1 MARRLGAGSRK
12 WAYVMDI
19 GNHTGRGWR
28 AVASRAIRAVP
39 RVFLSAVVLRRT
51 CAAVVGAAL
60 AGCSMSGGAGSLLVD
75 PSLYSAYHCNDL
87 ATQWKVLVAREK
99 ELRALMQRADQG
111 TGGSVIGSL
120 AYGADYD
127 SVLSEEKLL
136 QRTAAEKKC
145 AATPQFQSDQII
157 R

>member
-1 MARRLGAGSRK
+1 MN
-12 WAYVMDI
+12 V

-28 AVASRAIRAVP
+28 AIASRATALRAVSARP
-39 RVFLSAVVLRRT
+39 RVFPSATVVRRT
-51 CAAVVGAAL
+51 CAAVLGAAL
-60 AGCSMSGGAGSLLVD
+60 AGCSMSGGAGSLMVD
-75 PSLYSAYHCNDL
+75 PSLYGAYHCDDL
-87 ATQWKVLVAREK
+87 AKQWKVLVAREK

-120 AYGADYD
+120 AYRPDYD

-145 AATPQFQSDQII
+145 AAPPQFQSDQII

>member
-1 MARRLGAGSRK
+1 MG
-12 WAYVMDI
+12 V
-19 GNHTGRGWR
+19 GNRTGGGWR
-28 AVASRAIRAVP
+28 ANGSRANALRAIGAAP
-39 RVFLSAVVLRRT
+39 HVFLSSLVLRRT

-60 AGCSMSGGAGSLLVD
+60 AGCSMSNDAGSLLVD
-75 PSLYSAYHCNDL
+75 PSLYSAYHCDDL
-87 ATQWKVLVAREK
+87 AKQWKVLVAREK

-120 AYGADYD
+120 AYRPDYD
-127 SVLSEEKLL
+127 SALSEEKLL

-145 AATPQFQSDQII
+145 TTTPQFQSDQSI